1 MEEKIKINMVG
12 KILSTVGG
20 VYEVY
25 LEDNTLIRLTPR
37 GVLKHKR
44 IKLLVGDNV
53 VVNVEDKTI
62 DDILPRSN
70 ELVRPRIANIDLGVI
85 VMSLESPLFSSYLVD
100 KFLTLLNVS
109 KIKPLLVLTKK
120 DLIKDEEFINKIKH
134 QYGLLDV
141 EVMTFSKR
149 SLEGLDEIKERIK
162 GLTIAFMGQTGV
174 GKSSLIN
181 LIDAEYNREIG
192 EYSVALGRGKH
203 QTKEVILLPYHGG
216 FIGDTPGFSSLELDM
231 FKEDLAQY
239 FPFVHEHYQEC
250 RYGNCLHQNE
260 PGCKVTEL
268 MKEGKMEEDNY
279 QNYLHML
286 NELIFRKDRYGK

>member
-1 MEEKIKINMVG
+1 MVG

-25 LEDNTLIRLTPR
+25 LEDKSVLRLTPR
-37 GVLKHKR
+37 GILKHKK

-53 VVNVEDKTI
+53 IINPTDKTI
-62 DDILPRSN
+62 DDIVERKN

-85 VMSLESPLFSSYLVD
+85 VMSLENPSFSSYLVD
-100 KFLTLLNVS
+100 KFLTLLNLS
-109 KIKPLLVLTKK
+109 NIKPLLVLTKR
-120 DLIKDEEFINKIKH
+120 DLLTDEEKIKH
-134 QYGLLDV
+134 IYKQYELLGV
-141 EVMTFSKR
+141 EVMTYSSKT
-149 SLEGLDEIKERIK
+149 LEGLDAIKDRIK

-181 LIDAEYNREIG
+181 LIDAEYDREIG

-203 QTKEVILLPYHGG
+203 QTKEVILLPYNGG
-216 FIGDTPGFSSLELDM
+216 FIGDTPGFSSLELDI
-231 FKEDLAQY
+231 FKEELAQY
-239 FPFVHEHYQEC
+239 FPFAHEHYEEC

-268 MKEGKMEEDNY
+268 MNEGKFDRENY
-279 QNYLHML
+279 ENYLHML
-286 NELIFRKDRYGK
+286 GELIFRKDRYGK

>member
-1 MEEKIKINMVG
+1 MIG

-25 LEDNTLIRLTPR
+25 LEDKSVLRLTPR
-37 GVLKHKR
+37 GILKHKK

-53 VVNVEDKTI
+53 IINPTDKTI
-62 DDILPRSN
+62 DDIVERKN

-85 VMSLESPLFSSYLVD
+85 VMSLENPSFSSYLVD
-100 KFLTLLNVS
+100 KFLTLLNLS
-109 KIKPLLVLTKK
+109 NIKPLLVLTKR
-120 DLIKDEEFINKIKH
+120 DLLTDEEKIKH
-134 QYGLLDV
+134 IYKQYELLGV
-141 EVMTFSKR
+141 EVMTYSSKT
-149 SLEGLDEIKERIK
+149 LEGLDAIKDRIK

-181 LIDAEYNREIG
+181 LIDAEYDREIG

-203 QTKEVILLPYHGG
+203 QTKEVILLPYNGG
-216 FIGDTPGFSSLELDM
+216 FIGDTPGFSSLELDI
-231 FKEDLAQY
+231 FKEELAQY
-239 FPFVHEHYQEC
+239 FPFAHEHYEEC

-268 MKEGKMEEDNY
+268 MNEGKFDRENY
-279 QNYLHML
+279 ENYLHML
-286 NELIFRKDRYGK
+286 GELIFRKDRYGK

>member
-1 MEEKIKINMVG
+1 MVG

-25 LEDNTLIRLTPR
+25 LEDKSVLRLTPR
-37 GVLKHKR
+37 GILKHKK

-53 VVNVEDKTI
+53 IINPTDKTI
-62 DDILPRSN
+62 DGIVERKN

-85 VMSLESPLFSSYLVD
+85 VMSLENPSFSSYLVD
-100 KFLTLLNVS
+100 KFLTLLNLS
-109 KIKPLLVLTKK
+109 NIKPLLVLTKR
-120 DLIKDEEFINKIKH
+120 DLLTDEEKIKH
-134 QYGLLDV
+134 IYKQYELLGV
-141 EVMTFSKR
+141 EVMTYSSKT
-149 SLEGLDEIKERIK
+149 LEGLDAIKDRIK

-181 LIDAEYNREIG
+181 LIDAEYDREIG

-203 QTKEVILLPYHGG
+203 QTKEVILLPYNGG
-216 FIGDTPGFSSLELDM
+216 FIGDTPGFSSLELDI
-231 FKEDLAQY
+231 FKEELAQY
-239 FPFVHEHYQEC
+239 FPFAHEHYEEC

-268 MKEGKMEEDNY
+268 MNEGKFDRENY
-279 QNYLHML
+279 ENYLHML
-286 NELIFRKDRYGK
+286 GELIFRKDRYGK

>member
-1 MEEKIKINMVG
+1 MEG

-25 LEDNTLIRLTPR
+25 LEDKSVLRLTPR
-37 GVLKHKR
+37 GILKHKK

-53 VVNVEDKTI
+53 VVNPTDKTI
-62 DDILPRSN
+62 DDIVERKN

-85 VMSLESPLFSSYLVD
+85 VMSLENPSFSSYLVD
-100 KFLTLLNVS
+100 KFLTLLNLS
-109 KIKPLLVLTKK
+109 NIKPLLVLTKK
-120 DLIKDEEFINKIKH
+120 DLLTDEEKIKH
-134 QYGLLDV
+134 IYKQYELLGV
-141 EVMTFSKR
+141 EVMTYSSKT
-149 SLEGLDEIKERIK
+149 LEGLDAIKDRIK

-181 LIDAEYNREIG
+181 LIDAEYDREIG

-203 QTKEVILLPYHGG
+203 QTKEVILLPYNGG
-216 FIGDTPGFSSLELDM
+216 FIGDTPGFSSLELDI
-231 FKEDLAQY
+231 FKEELAQY
-239 FPFVHEHYQEC
+239 FPFAHEHYEEC

-268 MKEGKMEEDNY
+268 MNEGMFDKENY
-279 QNYLHML
+279 ENYLHML
-286 NELIFRKDRYGK
+286 GELIFRKDRYGK

>member
-1 MEEKIKINMVG
+1 MEG

-25 LEDNTLIRLTPR
+25 LEDKSVLRLTPR
-37 GVLKHKR
+37 GILKHKK

-53 VVNVEDKTI
+53 VINPTDKTI
-62 DDILPRSN
+62 DDIVERKN

-85 VMSLESPLFSSYLVD
+85 VMSLENPSFSSYLVD
-100 KFLTLLNVS
+100 KFLTLLNLS
-109 KIKPLLVLTKK
+109 NIKPLLVLTKK
-120 DLIKDEEFINKIKH
+120 DLLTDEEKIKH
-134 QYGLLDV
+134 IYKQYELLGV
-141 EVMTFSKR
+141 EVMTYSSKT
-149 SLEGLDEIKERIK
+149 LEGLDAIKDRIK

-181 LIDAEYNREIG
+181 LIDAEYDREIG

-203 QTKEVILLPYHGG
+203 QTKEVILLPYNGG
-216 FIGDTPGFSSLELDM
+216 FIGDTPGFSSLELDI
-231 FKEDLAQY
+231 FKEELAQY
-239 FPFVHEHYQEC
+239 FPFAHEHYEEC

-268 MKEGKMEEDNY
+268 MNEGMFDKENY
-279 QNYLHML
+279 ENYLHML
-286 NELIFRKDRYGK
+286 GELIFRKDRYGK

>member
-1 MEEKIKINMVG
+1 MIG

-25 LEDNTLIRLTPR
+25 EEDKSVLRLTPR
-37 GVLKHKR
+37 GILKHKK

-53 VVNVEDKTI
+53 IINPTDKTI
-62 DDILPRSN
+62 DDIVERKN

-85 VMSLESPLFSSYLVD
+85 VMSLENPSFSSYLVD
-100 KFLTLLNVS
+100 KFLTLLNLS
-109 KIKPLLVLTKK
+109 NIKPLLVLTKR
-120 DLIKDEEFINKIKH
+120 DLLTDEEKIKH
-134 QYGLLDV
+134 IYKQYELLGV
-141 EVMTFSKR
+141 EVMTYSSKT
-149 SLEGLDEIKERIK
+149 LEGLDAIKDRIK

-181 LIDAEYNREIG
+181 LIDAEYDREIG

-203 QTKEVILLPYHGG
+203 QTKEVILLPYNGG
-216 FIGDTPGFSSLELDM
+216 FIGDTPGFSSLELDI
-231 FKEDLAQY
+231 FKEELAQY
-239 FPFVHEHYQEC
+239 FPFAHEHYEEC

-268 MKEGKMEEDNY
+268 MNEGKFDRENY
-279 QNYLHML
+279 ENYLHML
-286 NELIFRKDRYGK
+286 GELIFRKDRYGK

>member
-1 MEEKIKINMVG
+1 MVG

-25 LEDNTLIRLTPR
+25 LEDKSVLRLTPR
-37 GVLKHKR
+37 GILKHKK

-53 VVNVEDKTI
+53 IINPTDKTI
-62 DDILPRSN
+62 DDIVERKN

-85 VMSLESPLFSSYLVD
+85 VMSLENPSFSSYLVD
-100 KFLTLLNVS
+100 KFLTLLNLS
-109 KIKPLLVLTKK
+109 NIKPLLVLTKR
-120 DLIKDEEFINKIKH
+120 DLLTDEEKIKH
-134 QYGLLDV
+134 IYKQYELLGV
-141 EVMTFSKR
+141 EVMTYSSKT
-149 SLEGLDEIKERIK
+149 LEGLNAIKDRIK

-181 LIDAEYNREIG
+181 LIDAEYDREIG

-203 QTKEVILLPYHGG
+203 QTKEVILLPYNGG
-216 FIGDTPGFSSLELDM
+216 FIGDTPGFSSLELDI
-231 FKEDLAQY
+231 FKEELAQY
-239 FPFVHEHYQEC
+239 FPFAHEHYEEC

-268 MKEGKMEEDNY
+268 MNEGKFDRENY
-279 QNYLHML
+279 ENYLHML
-286 NELIFRKDRYGK
+286 GELIFRKDRYGK